1 MDRVSITPR
10 PDYVSKV
17 ESLGLVFHTVDD
29 QPYWNESAYYRL
41 TADEVDTL
49 ESATQVLFDL
59 CMEAV
64 DFVLGE
70 GRLGDFG
77 IPESAHKVIG
87 EVWDADPPSL
97 YGRFDLAWNP
107 GQPPKMLEFNADTP
121 TSLLEAAVIQWHW
134 LQEVFPNEDQF
145 NSIWDG
151 LAQKWKDL
159 ASEGYLKSGR
169 VHFACGDAPE
179 DFMTTAV
186 LMDTA
191 TEAGLEAVSLGIEE
205 IGWDTAT
212 NRFVGTDHLPMDAI
226 FKLYP
231 WEWMLSDQFGPH
243 ALRSMH
249 HHIWME
255 PIWKMV
261 LSNKAI
267 LAILWEM
274 FPGHEN
280 LLPAYIDGPRELGS
294 YVKKPLLGREGAN
307 VTIVDNGREVNEEGP
322 YGSGPF
328 VFQEYRPLPVF
339 DGNHAV
345 IGSWVVDCVPRGIG
359 IRESDGPIT
368 QDLARFV
375 PHCFS
380 PRNQL

>member
-1 MDRVSITPR
+1 MDRVLVAPR

-17 ESLGLVFHTVDD
+17 ESLGLVFHTVDE
-29 QPYWNESAYYRL
+29 QPYWNESACYRL
-41 TADEVDTL
+41 TADEVETL
-49 ESATQVLFDL
+49 EGSTQSLFDL

-64 DFVLGE
+64 DFVLDNN
-70 GRLGDFG
+70 RLDDFG
-77 IPESAHKVIG
+77 IPPAAHHVIKD
-87 EVWDADPPSL
+87 VWDADPPSL
-97 YGRFDLAWNP
+97 YGRFDLAWTP

-134 LQEVFPNEDQF
+134 LQELFPAEDQF

-151 LAQKWKDL
+151 LVQKWRDL
-159 ASEGYLKSGR
+159 SSEGYLKSGR

-191 TEAGLEAVSLGIEE
+191 TEAGLQAISMGIEE
-205 IGWDTAT
+205 VGWDTASQ
-212 NRFVGTDHLPMDAI
+212 RFVCPDHQPMDTI

-231 WEWMLSDQFGPH
+231 WEWMLSDDFGKH
-243 ALRSMH
+243 ALKSMSSH
-249 HHIWME
+249 QWIE

-280 LLPAYIDGPRELGS
+280 LLPAYLDGPRDLEAF
-294 YVKKPLLGREGAN
+294 VQKPLLGREGAN
-307 VTIVDNGREVNEEGP
+307 VTIVDHGHQFEVDGP
-322 YGSGPF
+322 YGEGRF
-328 VFQEYRPLPVF
+328 VFQEYCPLPTF
-339 DGNHAV
+339 DGNHVV
-345 IGSWVVDCVPRGIG
+345 IGSWVIDCVPRGIG

-375 PHCFS
+375 PHYFT
-380 PRNQL
+380 PRSQP